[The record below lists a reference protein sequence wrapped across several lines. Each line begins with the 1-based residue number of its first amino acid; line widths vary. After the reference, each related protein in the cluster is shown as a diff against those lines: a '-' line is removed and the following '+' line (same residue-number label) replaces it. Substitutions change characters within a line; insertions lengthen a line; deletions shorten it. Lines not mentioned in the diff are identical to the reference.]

1 MIKTNLKKIGV
12 FGGSFDPP
20 HYGHLKISKIALKKI
35 KLKKL
40 LWCITKKNPFKKKT
54 YFSLAQRLIMC
65 EKLVKKNKKIK
76 VQYFENK
83 IKSSATIDLIK
94 YLKKKYSNTE
104 FFLIIGSDNLI
115 DLNKWKN
122 WKRLVKLTKI
132 VVFPRKDYDQKAKKS
147 DIFQKMKEIIFINNK
162 HINISSTELRNKL
175 N

>member
-1 MIKTNLKKIGV
+1 MIQ
-12 FGGSFDPP
+12 
-20 HYGHLKISKIALKKI
+20 HYGHLKISKIALKKL

>member
-20 HYGHLKISKIALKKI
+20 HYGHLKISKIALKKL

-147 DIFQKMKEIIFINNK
+147 DIFKKMKEIIFINNK

>member
-20 HYGHLKISKIALKKI
+20 HYGHLKISKIALKKL

-162 HINISSTELRNKL
+162 YINISSTELRNKL

>member
-20 HYGHLKISKIALKKI
+20 HYGHLKISKIALKKL

-40 LWCITKKNPFKKKT
+40 LWCITKKNPLKKKT

-162 HINISSTELRNKL
+162 YINISSTELRNKL